1 MRDYHSPIVGRLRLL
16 LTVVLLSLLPSMGFA
31 QGHVSLHLHD
41 SSAKEA
47 FDAIS
52 HQTGLTFLYDSSLS
66 ASWPKVSVSADD
78 ADATK
83 VLDGLMSQLGC
94 RYDIDGRMVTIT
106 RVSDAATRAVSGK
119 VTDDHGEPL
128 PGVVVQVKGS
138 DLKTITDGDGFYK
151 IKVPCTACALLYSYI
166 GMKDNTVQIGTGKQ
180 DTQHSVVLKGDNML
194 GEVVVTG
201 YQTISRER
209 ATGSYN
215 IIKGSELSKR
225 HSANLAD
232 ALDGLATGL
241 QSSDDGRG
249 GKKFTIRGTS
259 TMLADQAPLVVVDGF
274 PIMDNLSSTAST
286 NPNLNALER
295 LNPNN
300 IESITVLKDA
310 AAASIWGARS
320 ANGVIVI
327 TTKKAKK
334 GQPLQVN
341 ASTQFSIGQRQDV
354 DQLTGLASSAN
365 TIAYERWCFEHG
377 MFGTQYTGEMSSL
390 FNALTPS
397 ELLLYQGMSWGTIT
411 TDEMNKQLAA
421 LAARQNNHQIS
432 KYMLRTPVNSVT
444 NASLSYG
451 TGLWTTRASLNYE
464 YDAGDFIGHRD
475 NTWKVDWD
483 NTLQATRW
491 LKFNVGINMVNA
503 NRHHSAITYS
513 DLSSLAPYEMLL
525 NDDGSYA
532 SDYSATYNADVLSK
546 FDWSQFPYKNMNY
559 NLLQEAR
566 SRRVRMNNLQWR
578 LQAGMVLNLME
589 GLNFN
594 SKFQWEQSRYNQRQ
608 TNDEESFYTRYRVNY
623 FTPGD
628 GNGNATGYPLL
639 PTGAILIGSHG
650 RNHSTLFRNDFNL
663 DRTFGGKHAVSA
675 VIGSEISNYYY
686 DTYTDP
692 YLYGVTASSKGVQ
705 GPQGYYDTMDG
716 SSSAVG
722 GVPAHG
728 RTHLAESWLHNRY
741 VSFYGNA
748 SYMYDERYGVSA
760 SARSDASNLITSEAR
775 YRWSP
780 LWSVGLMW
788 NMSNEQWMKDR
799 TPFNRLTLRA
809 TYGKNGNAPS
819 SSSARTTINT
829 TSGDLDEWTGEYPA
843 TIVDYGNPTL
853 RWEKTATT
861 NVGIDFSLWNSA
873 LYGSIDYYNKKS
885 TDVLGNV
892 AIAGVNGTTQATFN
906 NAEILNHGIEVSL
919 GTKLSFGD
927 FGVEAQLSYSYNKN
941 KVQRLYNELSTV
953 SDMLNSIY
961 VTGYPMSPIFAFA
974 YGGMKDGVPTI
985 LDADGTQIPI
995 TDQSIWTMDY
1005 HKLMHYKGTAIS
1017 PHTLGMNLTLSYKS
1031 LSLTAFVNG
1040 RFGGKMRMPSFSY
1053 YSIDNY
1059 GGKILPSVA
1068 LNELINN
1075 DGSLAANPKW
1085 LMPLPTTDNAGNDID
1100 VNTYAFWSYYNN
1112 SLDINVK
1119 SASYLYL
1126 SEIDLSYD
1134 LPEQWFETGWVKG
1147 IEVYGKAEDVGLL
1160 WSANPKH
1167 YHPDYLPG
1175 TYHPSTTFTIGANID
1190 F

>member
-1 MRDYHSPIVGRLRLL
+1 
-16 LTVVLLSLLPSMGFA
+16 MGFA
-31 QGHVSLHLHD
+31 QARVSLHLHVA
-41 SSAKEA
+41 SAKEA

-52 HQTGLTFLYDSSLS
+52 HQTGLTFLYDSNLS

-106 RVSDAATRAVSGK
+106 RVSENAMRAVSGK

-151 IKVPCTACALLYSYI
+151 IKAPCTACALLYSYI
-166 GMKDNTVQIGTGKQ
+166 GMEDNTVQIGAGKQ
-180 DTQHSVVLKGDNML
+180 DTQRSVVLKGDNML

-215 IIKGSELSKR
+215 IIKGSELANR
-225 HSANLAD
+225 HATNLAD

-274 PIMDNLSSTAST
+274 PIMDNLSSTASS

-295 LNPNN
+295 LNPDD
-300 IESITVLKDA
+300 IESITILKDA

-341 ASTQFSIGQRQDV
+341 ASTQVSIGQRQDV
-354 DQLTGLASSAN
+354 NQLTGLASSAN
-365 TIAYERWCFEHG
+365 MVAYEKWCFERG
-377 MFGTQYTGEMSSL
+377 MLGSQYTGEMSSL
-390 FNALTPS
+390 FNAITPS
-397 ELLLYQGMSWGTIT
+397 QLLLYKGMSWGTISK
-411 TDEMNKQLAA
+411 DEMNTQLAA
-421 LAARQNNHQIS
+421 FAARQNNHQIS
-432 KYMLRTPVNSVT
+432 KYLLKTPINSLT
-444 NASLSYG
+444 DASLSYG
-451 TGLWTTRASLNYE
+451 KGLWTTRASIDYE

-475 NTWKVDWD
+475 NTWKVDWT
-483 NTLQATRW
+483 NSFQATRW
-491 LKFNVGINMVNA
+491 LQFNLGLNLVNA

-532 SDYSATYNADVLSK
+532 SDYPSSYNADVLSK
-546 FDWSQFPYKNMNY
+546 YDWSQFPYSNMNY

-566 SRRVRMNNLQWR
+566 SRRVRMNNLQSR
-578 LQAGMVLNLME
+578 IQAGMQLTLMQ
-589 GLNFN
+589 GLTFN
-594 SKFQWEQSRYNQRQ
+594 SKFQYELSRYNQRE
-608 TNDEESFYTRYRVNY
+608 TDDEESFYTRYRVNY

-628 GNGNATGYPLL
+628 GNGNATGDPLL

-663 DRTFGGKHAVSA
+663 DRTFGEKHAVSA

-686 DTYTDP
+686 DTYSDP
-692 YLYGVTASSKGVQ
+692 YLYGITASSKGTT
-705 GPQGYYDTMDG
+705 GPTGYYDSMDG

-728 RTHLAESWLHNRY
+728 RTHLAESWAHNRY

-760 SARSDASNLITSEAR
+760 SARSDASNLITSEAC

-788 NMSNEQWMKDR
+788 NMSNEHWMKDR
-799 TPFNRLTLRA
+799 TPFNRLTFRA

-819 SSSARTTINT
+819 ASSARTTVNT
-829 TSGDLDEWTGEYPA
+829 ASGDLDEWTGEYPA

-861 NVGIDFSLWNSA
+861 NVGVDFSLWNSA

-906 NAEILNHGIEVSL
+906 NAEILNHGLEVSL
-919 GTKLSFGD
+919 GTQLSFD
-927 FGVEAQLSYSYNKN
+927 YFGVNALLTYSYNKN
-941 KVQRLYNELSTV
+941 KVQKLYSELSTV
-953 SDMLNSIY
+953 SDLLNSIY
-961 VTGYPMSPIFAFA
+961 VTGYPMSPIFTFA

-1005 HKLMHYKGTAIS
+1005 HRLMHYQGSTVS
-1017 PHTLGMNLTLSYKS
+1017 PHTLGLNLTLSWKD
-1031 LSLTAFVNG
+1031 LSVSAYVNG
-1040 RFGGKMRMPSFSY
+1040 RFGGKMHMPTFTY
-1053 YSIDNY
+1053 YAIDNY
-1059 GGKILPSVA
+1059 GAKILPGVA
-1068 LNELINN
+1068 LNELIKG
-1075 DGSLAANPKW
+1075 DGSTVDNPKW
-1085 LMPLPTTDNAGNDID
+1085 LLPLPTTDGEGNEID
-1100 VNTYAFWSYYNN
+1100 GNTYNYWSYYAN
-1112 SLDINVK
+1112 SMDSNVK
-1119 SASYLYL
+1119 SASYIYL
-1126 SEIDLSYD
+1126 SEIDLSYN
-1134 LPEQWFETGWVKG
+1134 LPAAWFKTGIVKG
-1147 IEVYGKAEDVGLL
+1147 IQVYSKLEDVGLL

-1175 TYHPSTTFTIGANID
+1175 TYRPATTFTLGANID